1 MKLENTPNQ
10 EITTIV
16 EAQRAFFRS
25 GETLS
30 LKHRQKALC
39 TLSKALKLWESRI
52 AEALWKDLHKSYEE
66 AYMTELSIVMGEID
80 NHLRHLKLWT
90 TPKPVATPIKMM
102 PSRSKVMAE
111 PLGCSLIMAPWNYP
125 VQLLLNPLVGAISSG
140 CTAILKPSP
149 YVPHVSKVLEEM
161 IKESFS
167 PEFIAVVQGN
177 REVNTALLEQRFDI
191 IFFTGS
197 PDLGRKVMRAASEH
211 LTPVV
216 LELGGKSPCIVD
228 KDANLT
234 MAARRIAWGKSLNAG
249 QTCIA
254 PDYLLVHADIKEQL
268 ISALKNEF
276 TRLHGA
282 NPKEAKHFVRIVN
295 ERAFDRLVGYLQ
307 GADVVMGGEYDREER
322 YIAPTLIDHVDA
334 NTPIMQE
341 EIFGP
346 IFPIVTF
353 STTEEA
359 IRFVTGREKPLALYY
374 FGESKK
380 NIRQVLKHTSSGG
393 ACIND
398 TIMHIANE
406 NLPFGGVGQS
416 GMSAYHGKESFKVF
430 SHYRAVVTTP
440 TWLDLPF
447 RYMPY
452 KFFKWVKKLL

>member
-1 MKLENTPNQ
+1 MKLENTTNQ

-39 TLSKALKLWESRI
+39 TLSKALKLGESRI

-66 AYMTELSIVMGEID
+66 AYMTELSIVLGEID

-234 MAARRIAWGKSLNAG
+234 MAARRIAWGKSFNAG

-268 ISALKNEF
+268 INELKKEF
-276 TRLHGA
+276 TRLHGT

-295 ERAFDRLVGYLQ
+295 ERAFDRLVGYIQ

-334 NTPIMQE
+334 NSPIMQE
-341 EIFGP
+341 ESFGP

-406 NLPFGGVGQS
+406 KLPFGGVGQS
-416 GMSAYHGKESFKVF
+416 GMSAYHGKESFKAF
-430 SHYRAVVTTP
+430 SHHRAVVITP